1 MDHSLRHPY
10 IPRSTAEAFFCN
22 SYPGYRLTT
31 YSGDVSCQRL
41 TLILE
46 PTGLCKC
53 PNCGNFCKPH
63 ATLYRD
69 IRCAPCQG
77 YPYVYLRLPVRQ
89 VRCSCGCRRMEVIRW
104 LDSHSRISNKLIAL
118 VQADLREGDTV
129 KAVSQRYH
137 LDWQTVKAVDKLQ
150 LDHCFGE
157 IELGNVRHLIMDEFA
172 IQKGHK
178 YATIVMDAET
188 HRALWVCKG
197 KAGADVKAFFEL
209 LKEKKLADKI
219 RSVSMDMNA
228 CFPSL
233 VRHYCHNATVLYDL
247 FHVLQMFTRNVL
259 VPAKKHCQ
267 DAVLKR
273 LDSLNTP
280 PKPAKKKGEDA
291 TPKEPVVI
299 SKEILEQHAQER
311 KRLTEQKELLTSCQ
325 WVLVRS
331 FNDLDNDDTE
341 KLQKLRDNNQLLAD
355 LYPIA
360 DLLRNLWTVKNRCEA
375 LQQIRHLMGLCWAIA
390 RTHGFKPAHDFG
402 DMLLRR
408 LDGIINCG
416 RYGYGSGPLEGS
428 NNAIKVLKRT
438 AYGFLDF
445 DYFRLKILA
454 RLPGRGYARSTLLYG
469 RLNRSLAVTKAG
481 LFECC
486 FHTNPR

>member
-1 MDHSLRHPY
+1 M
-10 IPRSTAEAFFCN
+10 
-22 SYPGYRLTT
+22 
-31 YSGDVSCQRL
+31 
-41 TLILE
+41 
-46 PTGLCKC
+46 
-53 PNCGNFCKPH
+53 
-63 ATLYRD
+63 
-69 IRCAPCQG
+69 
-77 YPYVYLRLPVRQ
+77 
-89 VRCSCGCRRMEVIRW
+89 
-104 LDSHSRISNKLIAL
+104 
-118 VQADLREGDTV
+118 REGDTV

-280 PKPAKKKGEDA
+280 PKLAKKKGEDA

-360 DLLRNLWTVKNRCEA
+360 DLLRNLWTEKN
-375 LQQIRHLMGLCWAIA
+375 
-390 RTHGFKPAHDFG
+390 
-402 DMLLRR
+402 
-408 LDGIINCG
+408 
-416 RYGYGSGPLEGS
+416 
-428 NNAIKVLKRT
+428 
-438 AYGFLDF
+438 
-445 DYFRLKILA
+445 
-454 RLPGRGYARSTLLYG
+454 
-469 RLNRSLAVTKAG
+469 
-481 LFECC
+481 
-486 FHTNPR
+486 

>member
-1 MDHSLRHPY
+1 M
-10 IPRSTAEAFFCN
+10 C
-22 SYPGYRLTT
+22 
-31 YSGDVSCQRL
+31 
-41 TLILE
+41 
-46 PTGLCKC
+46 
-53 PNCGNFCKPH
+53 
-63 ATLYRD
+63 
-69 IRCAPCQG
+69 
-77 YPYVYLRLPVRQ
+77 
-89 VRCSCGCRRMEVIRW
+89 EV
-104 LDSHSRISNKLIAL
+104 
-118 VQADLREGDTV
+118 DTV

-137 LDWQTVKAVDKLQ
+137 LDRQTVKAVDKLQ

-228 CFPSL
+228 CFSSL

-247 FHVLQMFTRNVL
+247 FHGLQMFTRNVL

-280 PKPAKKKGEDA
+280 PKPAKKKGDDA
-291 TPKEPVVI
+291 TPKAPVVI

-341 KLQKLRDNNQLLAD
+341 KLQKLRNNNQLLAD

-360 DLLRNLWTVKNRCEA
+360 DLLRNLWTEKNRCEV
-375 LQQIRHLMGLCWAIA
+375 LKQIRHLMGLCWAIA
-390 RTHGFKPAHDFG
+390 RTHGFKPPRTIAEICSCVVWTASSTAVATATIPD
-402 DMLLRR
+402 LWRAPITPSR
-408 LDGIINCG
+408 C
-416 RYGYGSGPLEGS
+416 SSAPLTVFWISTTSASRFLPAYQGAATPEALCYTDAS
-428 NNAIKVLKRT
+428 TDLWPSLKPV
-438 AYGFLDF
+438 FSSVVFIQIQDEPSVMF
-445 DYFRLKILA
+445 
-454 RLPGRGYARSTLLYG
+454 
-469 RLNRSLAVTKAG
+469 
-481 LFECC
+481 
-486 FHTNPR
+486 